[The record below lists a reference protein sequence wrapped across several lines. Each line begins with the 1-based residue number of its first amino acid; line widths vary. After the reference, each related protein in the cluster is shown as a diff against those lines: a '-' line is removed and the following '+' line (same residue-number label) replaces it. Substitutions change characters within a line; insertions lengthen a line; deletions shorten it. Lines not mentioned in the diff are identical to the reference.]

1 METDSKTIDV
11 FQSELDK
18 AILSIRGK
26 SCIGDGLHNTDI
38 YKSLKFVYLGK
49 KNLHEDVHV
58 SEIILPK
65 GSNDGFYKVILSV
78 LC

>member
-1 METDSKTIDV
+1 VETDSKTIDV

-18 AILSIRGK
+18 AILSVRGK
-26 SCIGDGLHNTDI
+26 SCIGDALHDTDI
-38 YKSLKFVYLGK
+38 YKSLKFVYLD